1 MVISKRKAVT
11 RLGTALTAAALVAPL
26 VSAAGAGTA
35 AAATRVAN
43 TTSFPRNETLYTS
56 GTAGNSP
63 NNFNPNDLGSLYTGT
78 AGLLYEPLFLYD
90 PIHNK
95 YIPWLATS
103 GSWSGDTY
111 TIHVRNGVDWVSS
124 PGGNVEGTLT
134 GSDVAFS
141 INMAKTNSADPWNAN
156 VSTVKS
162 VTASGNTVTVNFTS
176 APAYNSWQDY
186 LWNAPVLPASVWSK
200 LSATDQMTTANLT
213 PVASGPMLL
222 DATTSTQACYSL
234 NPHWWGTA
242 QLGLSFKFKYLC
254 DEENST
260 NNQELSSVVADQIDW
275 DNNFLPGVSALVNGA
290 LGGNSGYSIKTYFP
304 TKPYMLSANTV
315 WLEMNTSKAPMN
327 NVNFR
332 KAVAY
337 GVDLQKIA
345 TNVYT
350 GMVQTANPTGLLPN
364 LDSYI
369 DQSAVSKYGFSYN
382 PTLAKKYLKASGYKG
397 QKLTIEVPSGW
408 TDWMAGIDS
417 IASDLNAIGIHVSP
431 VYPQYASRESD
442 LIDGTYDMA
451 LDNNAQLD
459 SSPWAYFERVYNLP
473 ILSKQEAQLNWER
486 YSDPTAWKLVEE
498 AGSTVP
504 TDTAKLDSLYG
515 QIETRF
521 LQTLPEIPLWYNGAW
536 FQGNTTQWTNY
547 PSSTNPNDEY
557 TPVMWHGYLGAM
569 TTILGLAQL
578 KPATAAG

>member
-1 MVISKRKAVT
+1 MVISKRKAGT

-111 TIHVRNGVDWVSS
+111 TIQVRNGVDWVSS
-124 PGGNVEGTLT
+124 PNGNVEGTLT
-134 GSDVAFS
+134 GADVAFS
-141 INMAKTNSADPWNAN
+141 INMAKSNAADPWNAN

-162 VTASGNTVTVNFTS
+162 VTVSGNTVKVNFTS

-200 LSATDQMTTANLT
+200 LSATNQMTTANLT

-260 NNQELSSVVADQIDW
+260 NNQELSSVLADQVDW
-275 DNNFLPGVSALVNGA
+275 DNNFLPGISALVNGA

-337 GVDLQKIA
+337 GVNLQKVA

-382 PTLAKKYLKASGYKG
+382 PTLAKKYLKASGYNG
-397 QKLTIEVPSGW
+397 QKLTIEVPEGW

-417 IASDLNAIGIHVSP
+417 IASDLNAIGIHVSAI
-431 VYPQYASRESD
+431 YPQYASRESD
-442 LIDGTYDMA
+442 MIDGTYDMA

-515 QIETRF
+515 QLETRF

-536 FQGNTTQWTNY
+536 FQGNATQWTNY
-547 PSSTNPNDEY
+547 PSATNPNDQY

-578 KPATAAG
+578 KPAVAAG

>member
-1 MVISKRKAVT
+1 MVISKSKAVA

-35 AAATRVAN
+35 AAATRAAN

-111 TIHVRNGVDWVSS
+111 TIHVRSGVDWVSS
-124 PGGNVEGTLT
+124 PGGTVEGTLT
-134 GSDVAFS
+134 GNDVAFS
-141 INMAKTNSADPWNAN
+141 IDMAKTNSADPWNAN

-200 LSATDQMTTANLT
+200 LSATNQMTTANLT
-213 PVASGPMLL
+213 PVATGPMLL

-260 NNQELSSVVADQIDW
+260 NNQELSSVIADQVDW

-337 GVDLQKIA
+337 GVNLEKIA

-364 LDSYI
+364 LDSFI

-397 QKLTIEVPSGW
+397 QKLTIEVPEGW

-417 IASDLNAIGIHVSP
+417 IASDLNAIGIHVSAI
-431 VYPQYASRESD
+431 YPQYASRESD
-442 LIDGTYDMA
+442 MIDGTYDMA

-473 ILSKQEAQLNWER
+473 ILPKQEAQLNWER
-486 YSDPTAWKLVEE
+486 YSDPTAWQLVEE

-547 PSSTNPNDEY
+547 PSSTNPSDEY

-578 KPATAAG
+578 KPAA